1 MTSDSSDATNDDT
14 NDDTSDDAS
23 DDANDDAN
31 DGPLGVTI
39 TIGELAARSGL
50 ATSALRFYE
59 KEGLLASKR
68 TRGGQRR
75 YERSSLRRVAFVR
88 AAQELGLTL
97 GEIREALASL
107 PDERTPTKHDWQR
120 LSRGFRATLD
130 ARIEGLVRLRDRLD
144 GCIGCGCLSM
154 KSCALYNAGDRAAK
168 RGSGARYL
176 IGDPEP

>member
-1 MTSDSSDATNDDT
+1 MSSE
-14 NDDTSDDAS
+14 AS
-23 DDANDDAN
+23 DDARETNEPDGSYDDPNDEA
-31 DGPLGVTI
+31 GPLGATI

-59 KEGLLASKR
+59 KEGLLASTR

-75 YERSSLRRVAFVR
+75 YARGALRRVAFVR
-88 AAQELGLTL
+88 AAQELRLTL

-107 PDERTPTKHDWQR
+107 PDERKQTKQDWQR
-120 LSRGFRATLD
+120 LSRGFRGTLD
-130 ARIEGLVRLRDRLD
+130 ARIAGLVRLRDRLD

-168 RGSGARYL
+168 RGAGARYL

>member
-1 MTSDSSDATNDDT
+1 MASDSSDHTDDDGT
-14 NDDTSDDAS
+14 DDAH
-23 DDANDDAN
+23 
-31 DGPLGVTI
+31 DGPLGPTI

-59 KEGLLASKR
+59 KEGLLVSKR

-75 YERSSLRRVAFVR
+75 YARSSLRRVAFVR

-107 PDERTPTKHDWQR
+107 PDGRTPTKHDWQR

>member
-1 MTSDSSDATNDDT
+1 MKSDSLADERDD
-14 NDDTSDDAS
+14 DLE
-23 DDANDDAN
+23 
-31 DGPLGVTI
+31 PLGDTL

-59 KEGLLASKR
+59 KEGLIASKR
-68 TRGGQRR
+68 SRGGQRR
-75 YERSSLRRVAFVR
+75 YARGVLRRVAFVR

-107 PDERTPTKHDWQR
+107 PDGRTPTKQDWQR

-130 ARIEGLVRLRDRLD
+130 ARIDGLVRLRDRLD

-154 KSCALYNAGDRAAK
+154 KSCALYNAGDRAAR
-168 RGSGARYL
+168 RGAGARYL
-176 IGDPEP
+176 IGDPER